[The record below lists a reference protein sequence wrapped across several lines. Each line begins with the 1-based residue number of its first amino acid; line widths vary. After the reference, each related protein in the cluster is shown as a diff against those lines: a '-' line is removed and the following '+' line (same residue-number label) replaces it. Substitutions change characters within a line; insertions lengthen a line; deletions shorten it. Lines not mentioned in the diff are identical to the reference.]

1 MCNAGG
7 CDQVQGVSSKQDW
20 EGTRPVNGGQ
30 ATSQVFNIISGDLGA
45 DYKAQEE
52 NGTDR
57 KKLNTEEAGPAC
69 RCEARDTVR

>member
-1 MCNAGG
+1 MQGDVTRSRGSVANRTGREQGQRMGAG
-7 CDQVQGVSSKQDW
+7 
-20 EGTRPVNGGQ
+20 R
-30 ATSQVFNIISGDLGA
+30 ATSRVFNIISGDVGA
-45 DYKAQEE
+45 DCKAHEE